1 MVSQVADFSQNTLNM
16 SIIANV
22 ISIKLL
28 LQI

>member
-1 MVSQVADFSQNTLNM
+1 MVSQVVDFSQNTLNM
-16 SIIANV
+16 SIIANG